1 MALPCYASHDLKEI
15 GSRSLLSQTSPSHR
29 DTILMR
35 GRPML
40 QWFPRSTRSHV
51 LKTRLILM
59 HIQCTRARS
68 RCLRARAQL
77 TRSASG
83 ATCGAGATPGAAA
96 SSWLVMAASSEYL
109 LNLWTSAFS
118 EAEGRHWGR
127 KTEAA
132 LHLHKRFDD
141 PLAPPGFTRARSP

>member
-1 MALPCYASHDLKEI
+1 MQSLRKKRTARAIPNRPIPRLSCFASCSQGGTARAIPNRRGKLTLMALSCYASHDLKEI
-15 GSRSLLSQTSPSHR
+15 ASRSLLFQTSPSHR

-51 LKTRLILM
+51 LKTRLM

-68 RCLRARAQL
+68 RCLRAQRAQL

-96 SSWLVMAASSEYL
+96 SGDWMVEI
-109 LNLWTSAFS
+109 
-118 EAEGRHWGR
+118 R
-127 KTEAA
+127 
-132 LHLHKRFDD
+132 
-141 PLAPPGFTRARSP
+141 

>member
-1 MALPCYASHDLKEI
+1 MALSCYASHDLKEI
-15 GSRSLLSQTSPSHR
+15 ASRSLLFQTSPSHR

-51 LKTRLILM
+51 LKTRLM
-59 HIQCTRARS
+59 HIQCTQARS
-68 RCLRARAQL
+68 LFHLPQRAQL

-118 EAEGRHWGR
+118 EATTTPDVCVEDVQ
-127 KTEAA
+127 EACLRA
-132 LHLHKRFDD
+132 GSL
-141 PLAPPGFTRARSP
+141 LAPSQIGVES